1 MNPPQWPADYAIH
14 DGALLMLLV
23 EVMNQRHF

>member
-1 MNPPQWPADYAIH
+1 MNPPQWPVDYAIR

-23 EVMNQRHF
+23 EVMNQKHF